1 MYKIFF
7 KPLLDFILSLLGLII
22 SSPLFLIVFIALL
35 FANKGKVFFLQN
47 RPGKNGKIFKIIKF
61 RTMNNKRDAHGNLLP
76 DVERLT
82 KIGKLVR
89 KTSLDEIPQLINVLL
104 GNMSL
109 IGPRPLL
116 PEYLPLYNDFQKK
129 RHHIKPGITGWAQIN
144 GRNAVEWEKKF
155 KFDVWYVENM
165 SFFLDLQIM
174 FLTLK
179 KVLKLEGVNREG
191 EATNIAFKGNE

>member
-1 MYKIFF
+1 MQK
-7 KPLLDFILSLLGLII
+7 
-22 SSPLFLIVFIALL
+22 
-35 FANKGKVFFLQN
+35 
-47 RPGKNGKIFKIIKF
+47 RPGKNEEIFKIIKF
-61 RTMNNKRDAHGNLLP
+61 RTMNDKRDAHGNLLP
-76 DVERLT
+76 DEERLT
-82 KIGKLVR
+82 SIGKLVR

-129 RHHIKPGITGWAQIN
+129 RHLIKPGITGWAQIN
-144 GRNAVEWEKKF
+144 GRNAVDWEKKF
-155 KFDVWYVENM
+155 MFDVWYVENM
-165 SFFLDLQIM
+165 SFLLDLQIM

>member
-1 MYKIFF
+1 MYKFFF
-7 KPLLDFILSLLGLII
+7 KPLLDFVLSLLGLII
-22 SSPLFLIVFIALL
+22 SSPIFLVVFIALL

-47 RPGKNGKIFKIIKF
+47 RPGKNEEIFKIIKF

-76 DVERLT
+76 DLERLT

-155 KFDVWYVENM
+155 KFDVWYVENL
-165 SFFLDLQIM
+165 SFLLDLQIM